1 MDWKKLILNAALAA
15 FWVGLATFQATG
27 EFTKSAALA
36 AGAAAVRAFV
46 GYIADRVGK
55 TVPVDA

>member
-1 MDWKKLILNAALAA
+1 MDWKKLIINAALAA

-36 AGAAAVRAFV
+36 AGAAAVRAFIGFILDAV
-46 GYIADRVGK
+46 NK
-55 TVPVDA
+55 PVPVDV